1 MAGYTLDVY
10 TPMHIGVLREAIP
23 VQRKLFQAMDKA
35 RDASEYWPCL
45 NNPYF
50 YMDYDG
56 HGFEDEY
63 GNGFSRKITED
74 EAEMLCAGCPL
85 LKQCYDFAVANK
97 EQDGIWGGIDF
108 GADDSTL
115 F

>member
-1 MAGYTLDVY
+1 MAGWTLDTY
-10 TPMHIGVLREAIP
+10 TPMHVGILKEAIP
-23 VQRKLFQAMDKA
+23 AQRKLFQAMDEQIN
-35 RDASEYWPCL
+35 SGNYWPCH

-56 HGFEDEY
+56 YGFETEE
-63 GNGFSRKITED
+63 GHGVIRKITED
-74 EAEMLCAGCPL
+74 EAEMLCADCPL

-97 EQDGIWGGIDF
+97 EQEGIWGGIDF